1 MAHDGDDVVVV
12 ETIVNR
18 AIMGLTLSI
27 MAANYACL
35 SWVKWDFG
43 NHLALLICWSIQT
56 GLIFSLTIALCC
68 WLGCCIEGVVC
79 RAGAWYYED
88 ACNGSGLCTDNGCDG
103 DGLCVSARCC
113 SGYLIY
119 PLMVTVN
126 LPCYIIEAVILFVH
140 IDDEQVMAQMVS
152 SLDVFWWFV
161 TMAGGLV
168 VAGFLSYVLVHALIV
183 ILGFLCRGIVAILSF
198 LGKAIVAIFESCAV
212 ALSHCGRAMV
222 RVLINCCLHRGPH
235 VVDEHS
241 VLRTGT
247 TGTTAT
253 IDTVE

>member
-88 ACNGSGLCTDNGCDG
+88 TCNGSGLCSNDGCDG

-113 SGYLIY
+113 SGYVIY
-119 PLMVTVN
+119 PLIVTVN
-126 LPCYIIEAVILFVH
+126 LPCYIIEAVLLFVH
-140 IDDEQVMAQMVS
+140 IDNEQVMAQLVS

-168 VAGFLSYVLVHALIV
+168 VAGFLSYVLVRALIV
-183 ILGFLCRGIVAILSF
+183 IVRFLCDTLVAIAFF
-198 LGKAIVAIFESCAV
+198 LGKAIVAMFESCAV

-222 RVLINCCLHRGPH
+222 HVLINCCLHREQQPAN
-235 VVDEHS
+235 EHS
-241 VLRTGT
+241 GLVKPKTEKT
-247 TGTTAT
+247 ET